1 MTESATVRTKDRVG
15 AGLAV
20 VAAIVG
26 LVLVFTHRDAAADD
40 DAPAAPAPPSVGQ
53 VAPVPGQAPGQVRQP
68 AAPAPPQRPADDDG
82 DDG

>member
-1 MTESATVRTKDRVG
+1 
-15 AGLAV
+15 

-40 DAPAAPAPPSVGQ
+40 DAPAAPAQPSVGQ
-53 VAPVPGQAPGQVRQP
+53 VAPVPGQAPGQVRPQP